1 MGSLEIRNILL
12 KQAEHIQN
20 KSEKMDT
27 AKQLRLAAD
36 LLEADAN
43 KSLPGNFLKM
53 AREEK
58 KTRMDKFNSNVEAG
72 LKKEL
77 AFSMNRFGFYPYV
90 GKDKPGENCFILK
103 ERPEY
108 KITVKNGKFNL
119 YKHGEMILH
128 DIYLKDDKFQF
139 INPAKFIK
147 ADKK

>member
-43 KSLPGNFLKM
+43 KSVPGNFLKM

-58 KTRMDKFNSNVEAG
+58 KTRMDKFNQNVAKG
-72 LKKEL
+72 VQKEL
-77 AFSMNRFGFYPYV
+77 ISSMRVNGWFPYV
-90 GKDKPGENCFILK
+90 GKDAKPNSFVQKGKPEIVCVVKGSRYTIYKQNEIL
-103 ERPEY
+103 
-108 KITVKNGKFNL
+108 IS
-119 YKHGEMILH
+119 
-128 DIYLKDDKFQF
+128 DIYMKDQKLQF
-139 INPAKFIK
+139 ISPSKFIK
-147 ADKK
+147 TDQK